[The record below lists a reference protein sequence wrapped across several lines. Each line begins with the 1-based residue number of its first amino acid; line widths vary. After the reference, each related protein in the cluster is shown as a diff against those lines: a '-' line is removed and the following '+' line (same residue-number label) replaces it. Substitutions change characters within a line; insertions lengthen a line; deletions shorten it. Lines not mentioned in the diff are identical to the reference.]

1 MGAGTDAVSRDLLVT
16 RAQLGGVPTQVI
28 FLFFLPSTHK
38 ALFPEGRVKLAH
50 NAH

>member
-1 MGAGTDAVSRDLLVT
+1 MGTGADAVSRDLLVT
-16 RAQLGGVPTQVI
+16 RAQLGGVPTQAI
-28 FLFFLPSTHK
+28 FLLFLPGTHK